1 MVSSEGTVAVGDTA
15 SFGDELPFD
24 DAASPE
30 MATRRVY
37 SPLAS
42 WRGESKLPTLV
53 YERRTMFGLSQRGE

>member
-1 MVSSEGTVAVGDTA
+1 VVSSEGTVAVGDTA

-30 MATRRVY
+30 MATRR
-37 SPLAS
+37 
-42 WRGESKLPTLV
+42 GESKLPTLV